1 MTFALSAQKLCGQ
14 CAVAL
19 GWRPHEFW
27 ASTPVELACVLN
39 ALTPGRDNPAG
50 AEDLNTL
57 MELHPD
63 G

>member
-39 ALTPGRDNPAG
+39 ALTPGRDNPAS